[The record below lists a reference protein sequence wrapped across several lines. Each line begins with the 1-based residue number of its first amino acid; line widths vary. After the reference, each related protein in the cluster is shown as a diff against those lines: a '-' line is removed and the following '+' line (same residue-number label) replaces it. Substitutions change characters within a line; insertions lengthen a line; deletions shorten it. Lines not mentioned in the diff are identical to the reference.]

1 MTNIWKLQR
10 DIEIV
15 QGKTWEAK
23 FRYLSLC
30 SAGRKPVAV
39 NLDTYTARMVVRE
52 CAEDSALL
60 LDLTTENG
68 GITLGGATGT
78 IDIDATPTQTSNLT
92 AGDGVYEIELYVGS
106 DVIGFAT
113 GNVKVYQEIVR

>member
-30 SAGRKPVAV
+30 SAGRKPTPL
-39 NLDTYTARMVVRE
+39 NLDSYTARMVVRE
-52 CAEDSALL
+52 CADDSALL

-68 GITLGGATGT
+68 GITLGGSTGT
-78 IDIDATPTQTSNLT
+78 IDIEATPTQTSNLT
-92 AGDGVYEIELYVGS
+92 AGDGVYEVELYVGS
-106 DVIGFAT
+106 DVIGFAAGKT
-113 GNVKVYQEIVR
+113 KVHQEIVR

>member
-23 FRYLSLC
+23 FRYLSRC
-30 SAGRKPVAV
+30 SNGRKPAPID
-39 NLDTYTARMVVRE
+39 LSGYTARMVVRE
-52 CAEDSALL
+52 CAEDSASL

-68 GITLGGATGT
+68 GIALSASGL
-78 IDIDATPTQTSNLT
+78 IELEATPQQTSNLT
-92 AGDGVYEIELYVGS
+92 AGEGVYEIELYTGS
-106 DVIGFAT
+106 DVVGFAS
-113 GNVKVYQEIVR
+113 GLVKVYQEIVR

>member
-30 SAGRKPVAV
+30 SAGRKPSPMD
-39 NLDTYTARMVVRE
+39 LSSYTARMVVRE
-52 CAEDSALL
+52 CAEDSASL

-68 GITLGGATGT
+68 GIALSASGL
-78 IDIDATPTQTSNLT
+78 IEIEATPTQTSNLT
-92 AGDGVYEIELYVGS
+92 AGDGVYEIELYTGS

-113 GNVKVYQEIVR
+113 GKVKVYQEIIR

>member
-23 FRYLSLC
+23 FRYLSRC
-30 SAGRKPVAV
+30 SSGRKPSPID
-39 NLDTYTARMVVRE
+39 LSGYTARMVVRE
-52 CAEDSALL
+52 CAEDSASL

-68 GITLGGATGT
+68 GIALSASGL
-78 IDIDATPTQTSNLT
+78 IELEATPTQTSNLT
-92 AGDGVYEIELYVGS
+92 AGEGVYEIELYTGS
-106 DVIGFAT
+106 DVVGFAS
-113 GNVKVYQEIVR
+113 GLVKVYQEIIR

>member
-1 MTNIWKLQR
+1 MTNIWRLQK

-23 FRYLSLC
+23 FRYLTRC
-30 SAGRKPVAV
+30 SSGRKPSPMD
-39 NLDTYTARMVVRE
+39 LSSYTARMVVRE
-52 CAEDSALL
+52 CAEDSASL

-68 GITLGGATGT
+68 GIALSASGL
-78 IDIDATPTQTSNLT
+78 IEIEATPTQTSNLT
-92 AGDGVYEIELYVGS
+92 AGDGVYEIELYTGS

-113 GNVKVYQEIVR
+113 GKVKVYQEIVR

>member
-23 FRYLSLC
+23 FRYLSRC
-30 SAGRKPVAV
+30 SNGRKPAPID
-39 NLDTYTARMVVRE
+39 LSGYTARMVVRE
-52 CAEDSALL
+52 CAEDSASL

-68 GITLGGATGT
+68 GIALSASGL
-78 IDIDATPTQTSNLT
+78 IELEATPQQTSNLT
-92 AGDGVYEIELYVGS
+92 AGEGVYEIELYTGS
-106 DVIGFAT
+106 DVVGFAS
-113 GNVKVYQEIVR
+113 GKVKVYQEIIR

>member
-1 MTNIWKLQR
+1 MTNIWRLQK
-10 DIEIV
+10 DIEVV

-23 FRYLSLC
+23 FRYLTRC
-30 SAGRKPVAV
+30 SSGRKPSPMD
-39 NLDTYTARMVVRE
+39 LSSYTARMVVRE

-60 LDLTTENG
+60 LNLTTENG

-92 AGDGVYEIELYVGS
+92 AGDGVYEIELYTGS

-113 GNVKVYQEIVR
+113 GKVKVYQEIIR

>member
-39 NLDTYTARMVVRE
+39 NLTTYTARMVVRE
-52 CAEDSALL
+52 CAEDSAYLL
-60 LDLTTENG
+60 NLTTENG

-106 DVIGFAT
+106 DVI
-113 GNVKVYQEIVR
+113 

>member
-1 MTNIWKLQR
+1 MTNIWRLQK

-23 FRYLSLC
+23 FRYLTRC
-30 SAGRKPVAV
+30 SSGRKPSPMD
-39 NLDTYTARMVVRE
+39 LSSYTARMVVRE
-52 CAEDSALL
+52 CAEDSASL

-68 GITLGGATGT
+68 GIALSASGL
-78 IDIDATPTQTSNLT
+78 IEIEATPTQTSNLT
-92 AGDGVYEIELYVGS
+92 VGDGVYEIELYTGS

-113 GNVKVYQEIVR
+113 GKVKVYQEIVR

>member
-23 FRYLSLC
+23 FRYLTRC
-30 SAGRKPVAV
+30 SSGRKPSAID
-39 NLDTYTARMVVRE
+39 LSSYTARMVVRE
-52 CAEDSALL
+52 CAEDSASL

-68 GITLGGATGT
+68 GIALSASGL
-78 IDIDATPTQTSNLT
+78 IEIEATPTQTSNLT
-92 AGDGVYEIELYVGS
+92 AGDGVYEIELYTGS

-113 GNVKVYQEIVR
+113 GKVKVYQEIVR

>member
-1 MTNIWKLQR
+1 MTNIWRLQK

-23 FRYLSLC
+23 FRYLSRC
-30 SAGRKPVAV
+30 SSGRKPSPMD
-39 NLDTYTARMVVRE
+39 LSSYTARMVVRE
-52 CAEDSALL
+52 CAEDSASL

-68 GITLGGATGT
+68 GITLSASGL
-78 IDIDATPTQTSNLT
+78 IEIEATPTQTSNLT
-92 AGDGVYEIELYVGS
+92 AGDGVYEIELYTGS

-113 GNVKVYQEIVR
+113 GKVKVYQEIVR